1 MTQHGTASR
10 AHGFIEAVRPLGDAL
25 RRQVLIDRTQLQPVM
40 GHISLV
46 RVLAWVAIAGIF
58 AWGWGRGT
66 ILAIEI
72 LFGATITPPTFGSGS
87 IEHQISSLVED
98 AALVAVAVLVIIL
111 FRRLPAP
118 PSQFPRVRPSTWWK
132 TFLVAPAAVMLG
144 FTLASVQTTFGGPT
158 IAYPNATTHGTM
170 STLLYGLSGA
180 MAGPMEELALL
191 AMVVTVLRRS
201 GYTWPVVYTVAV
213 VVRVP
218 FHLYYGWGALLLG
231 VWAFLIV
238 ALYKRTGSA
247 LPIAAAHALW
257 DLGATPGFEALQ
269 IIKVLCAMGGI
280 LVLAINFARIPKRV
294 DSLAHDEDQQ

>member
-40 GHISLV
+40 GHIALV

-218 FHLYYGWGALLLG
+218 FHLYYGWGRSSSACGLSLSSRSTSARAVPFPSQPLTRSG
-231 VWAFLIV
+231 ISAQPQ
-238 ALYKRTGSA
+238 GSRHCRSSRCCA
-247 LPIAAAHALW
+247 RWGH
-257 DLGATPGFEALQ
+257 PGP
-269 IIKVLCAMGGI
+269 
-280 LVLAINFARIPKRV
+280 R
-294 DSLAHDEDQQ
+294 DQLRPNS